1 MARVGIIGNTTWGT
15 TLGVILSNH
24 NLDVLI
30 WCRSE
35 QEAVRL
41 NKHRE
46 NKRFLPKVL
55 FPDKLQAT
63 SSKQSLSKSDL
74 VLLAIPSGSLRSNI
88 NSIKDFLKEETIVMT
103 ASKGLELDSGKRM
116 TEILEEEL
124 PVNLKGNI
132 CALSGPNLA
141 IEIAADKPS
150 SAVIASENQEV
161 AYKAQQFI
169 NTKLFRT
176 YTTNDV
182 IGVELGGALK
192 NIISLGAGI
201 CDGLGLGD
209 NSKAAFMTRGL
220 AEITRLGIAAGAE
233 ASTFAGLAGM
243 GDLIATCYSNLSRN
257 HKVGVKLS
265 QGLDINKIRSSM
277 NNVIE
282 GIDTTMAAT
291 NLAKKLGVEMPI
303 TFITYKVLFEGLSI
317 DQAIFELMGRPPRTE

>member
-1 MARVGIIGNTTWGT
+1 MTRVGIIGNTTWGT

-35 QEAVRL
+35 QEAVIL
-41 NKHRE
+41 NKYRE

-55 FPDKLQAT
+55 FPDKLLAT
-63 SSKQSLSKSDL
+63 SSKKSLSKSDL
-74 VLLAIPSGSLRSNI
+74 VLLAIPSRSLRSNI
-88 NSIKDFLKEETIVMT
+88 NSIKDFLKDETIVIT
-103 ASKGLELDSGKRM
+103 ASKGLEVDSGKRM

-141 IEIAADKPS
+141 IEIAANKPS
-150 SAVIASENQEV
+150 SSVIASESLEV
-161 AYKAQQFI
+161 ANKAQQII

-220 AEITRLGIAAGAE
+220 AEITRLGIAAGAKP
-233 ASTFAGLAGM
+233 STFAGLAGM

-257 HKVGVKLS
+257 HKVGVELS
-265 QGLDINKIRSSM
+265 KGLDINKIRSSM

-282 GIDTTMAAT
+282 GIDTTIAAT
-291 NLAKKLGVEMPI
+291 NMAKKLGVEMPI
-303 TFITYKVLFEGLSI
+303 TFITYQVLFEGLPV
-317 DQAIFELMGRPPRTE
+317 DQAIFKLMGRPPSTE